1 MKYLQIISILLL
13 ISWLGGIELQASSYA
28 ALDKKIVA
36 AYNASPKR
44 TQDVYRYAMQILEKT
59 NLDRSRKG
67 RKWEDKS
74 QKLITVVCYIEA
86 DRAIDNNDHQKVYL
100 WALRGTSNGAAR
112 GELDGISIKQVYD
125 QLNDLV
131 TKLRQTSEIK
141 NLKYGKTMHQVAD
154 YRTVKPNNKVFPR
167 DKRALTGQL
176 IEKNKNYT
184 VQEGPTQNSS
194 GIIYVK
200 ISYNWGELVTIKYWP
215 KRGWQTTH
223 QVNSKDV
230 TYYPTW
236 QACAAAQVKTINLP
250 GVPSSVIKNK
260 KHDNKIYYVPT
271 KIYPPIKQS
280 KQGVINR

>member
-1 MKYLQIISILLL
+1 MKYLRIISILLL
-13 ISWLGGIELQASSYA
+13 ISWLGGVELHATSYA

-86 DRAIDNNDHQKVYL
+86 DRAIDNNDNQKVYL

-131 TKLRQTSEIK
+131 TTLRQTTEIK
-141 NLKYGKTMHQVAD
+141 ELKYGKTRRQVAD
-154 YRTVKPNNKVFPR
+154 YRTVKPNNRVFPR
-167 DKRALTGQL
+167 DKKALTGQI

-184 VQEGPTQNSS
+184 VQEGPAQDNS
-194 GIIYVK
+194 GMLYVK
-200 ISYNWGELVTIKYWP
+200 IRYNFGGMLTIKYHS
-215 KRGWQTTH
+215 KRGWQTAH
-223 QVNSKDV
+223 QLNQKDA

-236 QACAAAQVKTINLP
+236 QACAAANAKTGNLP
-250 GVPSSVIKNK
+250 GVPVSVIKNK
-260 KHDNKIYYVPT
+260 KTANKIYYVPIKAIKAT
-271 KIYPPIKQS
+271 KARS
-280 KQGVINR
+280 H